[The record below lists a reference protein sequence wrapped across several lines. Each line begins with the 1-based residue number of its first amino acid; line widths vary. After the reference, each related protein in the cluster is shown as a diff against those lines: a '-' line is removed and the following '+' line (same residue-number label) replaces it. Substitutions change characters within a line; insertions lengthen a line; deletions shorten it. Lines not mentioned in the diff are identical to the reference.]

1 MEAYN
6 KKIRGMILDLDSKQH
21 YDEPR
26 MMFHESVHTPR
37 KHILAGGNDF
47 VGAGNILPGQND
59 MKADVVGPTPKK
71 SSKRKTAP
79 KTASKPVSKRGLLI
93 RKIMQDQGMTLPQAS
108 SFIKQNQVK

>member
-6 KKIRGMILDLDSKQH
+6 KKIRVMVAELDSKKH
-21 YDEPR
+21 SDEPR

-59 MKADVVGPTPKK
+59 MKADVVGPVPKK
-71 SSKRKTAP
+71 T
-79 KTASKPVSKRGLLI
+79 SKRGELI
-93 RKIMQDQGMTLPQAS
+93 RRVMREKGMTLPQAS

>member
-6 KKIRGMILDLDSKQH
+6 TKIRGMILDLDSKQH

-47 VGAGNILPGQND
+47 VGAGRVLYGVND
-59 MKADVVGPTPKK
+59 MKADVVGPVPKK
-71 SSKRKTAP
+71 T
-79 KTASKPVSKRGLLI
+79 SKRGELI
-93 RKIMQDQGMTLPQAS
+93 RKIMREQVMTLPQAS
-108 SFIKQNQVK
+108 SFIKNNK

>member
-59 MKADVVGPTPKK
+59 LKGDVVGPVPKK
-71 SSKRKTAP
+71 TSKRAE
-79 KTASKPVSKRGLLI
+79 LI
-93 RKIMQDQGMTLPQAS
+93 RQIMKEKGMTLPQAS

>member
-6 KKIRGMILDLDSKQH
+6 RKIRVMVAELDSKKH

-59 MKADVVGPTPKK
+59 LKGDVTGPI
-71 SSKRKTAP
+71 SKTKRT
-79 KTASKPVSKRGLLI
+79 SKRGELI
-93 RKIMQDQGMTLPQAS
+93 RKIMREQGMTLPQAS
-108 SFIKQNQVK
+108 SFIKNNQVK

>member
-1 MEAYN
+1 MEVYN
-6 KKIRGMILDLDSKQH
+6 KKIRDMIENLDSKKH

-59 MKADVVGPTPKK
+59 LKGDVVGPV
-71 SSKRKTAP
+71 P
-79 KTASKPVSKRGLLI
+79 KTKRTSKRGELV
-93 RKIMQDQGMTLPQAS
+93 RTIMKEKGMTLPEAS
-108 SFIKQNQVK
+108 KFIKNNM

>member
-1 MEAYN
+1 MEVYN

-37 KHILAGGNDF
+37 TQILAGGNDF

-59 MKADVVGPTPKK
+59 MKADVVGPVPKK
-71 SSKRKTAP
+71 TSKRTE
-79 KTASKPVSKRGLLI
+79 LI
-93 RKIMQDQGMTLPQAS
+93 RKVMREQGMTLPQAS

>member
-6 KKIRGMILDLDSKQH
+6 KKIRVMVAELDSKKH

-59 MKADVVGPTPKK
+59 LKGDVVGPVPKK
-71 SSKRKTAP
+71 T
-79 KTASKPVSKRGLLI
+79 SKRGELI
-93 RKIMQDQGMTLPQAS
+93 RKIMREQGMTLPQAS

>member
-6 KKIRGMILDLDSKQH
+6 KKIRDMVAELDSKKH

-37 KHILAGGNDF
+37 TQILAGGNDF
-47 VGAGNILPGQND
+47 VGAGIILPGQND
-59 MKADVVGPTPKK
+59 MKADVVGPTPK
-71 SSKRKTAP
+71 
-79 KTASKPVSKRGLLI
+79 TASKPVSKRGELI
-93 RKIMQDQGMTLPQAS
+93 RRVMREQGMTLPQAS